1 MLSFRWNRIG
11 WTTLVLAAMPL
22 GAFQLP
28 APQPP
33 EPPEAPFP
41 PNLYAFHMAG
51 LGSQSFLGV
60 GVAEISGNRARE
72 LKLRDEYG
80 VEITRVEDD
89 SAAAKAGLKTGDV
102 VLEYQGQ
109 RVEGMEQ
116 FIRLV
121 RETPAGREVK
131 LTISRGGSTQTVSV
145 VMGSQKGPAVLGR
158 NGEWFDMPAMPVMP
172 AIQVP
177 DTPRLFTAWS
187 SSMLG
192 IEAEGLNEQLGEYFG
207 VKEGVLVRSVAAG
220 SAAEKAGMKAGDV
233 LVKVD
238 QTKVTSPSEVTSAVH
253 SARQRK
259 TFPVEI
265 MRDRHPLTLNV
276 TMEPPGS
283 GQNSWQKPLIAP
295 ARTIKM

>member
-1 MLSFRWNRIG
+1 MPGFRLNFVG
-11 WTTLVLAAMPL
+11 FAVLALAALPL
-22 GAFQLP
+22 AAFQEP
-28 APQPP
+28 PQPP
-33 EPPEAPFP
+33 EPPEPPSP
-41 PNLYAFHMAG
+41 PNFLAFHMASA
-51 LGSQSFLGV
+51 GSQSFLGV

-72 LKLRDEYG
+72 LKLREEYG

-89 SAAAKAGLKTGDV
+89 SAAAKAGLKVGDV

-121 RETPAGREVK
+121 RETPVGREVK
-131 LTISRGGSTQTVSV
+131 LTISRNGSTQTIPVT
-145 VMGSQKGPAVLGR
+145 MGSQRGPALLGR
-158 NGEWFDMPAMPVMP
+158 NGEWFDMPAMTIP
-172 AIQVP
+172 APP
-177 DTPRLFTAWS
+177 DVPRLFTTWS

-220 SAAEKAGMKAGDV
+220 SPAEKAGIKAGDV

-238 QTKVTSPSEVTSAVH
+238 QTKVTSPGEVTNALH
-253 SARQRK
+253 AARPRK
-259 TFPVEI
+259 TFPIEI

-276 TMEPPGS
+276 TMDNAP
-283 GQNSWQKPLIAP
+283 GQNSWQKPA
-295 ARTIKM
+295 AASTRTIRM

>member
-1 MLSFRWNRIG
+1 MLSFSLNLIG
-11 WTTLVLAAMPL
+11 FSTLVLAALPL

-28 APQPP
+28 AADAPQPP
-33 EPPEAPFP
+33 VP
-41 PNLYAFHMAG
+41 PNVYAFHMAG
-51 LGSQSFLGV
+51 TGSQSFLGV
-60 GVAEISGNRARE
+60 GVAEITSSRARD
-72 LKLRDEYG
+72 LKLGEEHG

-89 SAAAKAGLKTGDV
+89 SAAAKAGLKVGDV

-131 LTISRGGSTQTVSV
+131 MMISRNGSTQTVPV
-145 VMGSQKGPAVLGR
+145 VMGSQRGAARLGR
-158 NGEWFDMPAMPVMP
+158 DAEWFDMPAMPSMP
-172 AIQVP
+172 TMP
-177 DTPRLFTAWS
+177 DLPRVFTTWS

-207 VKEGVLVRSVAAG
+207 VKEGVLVRSVAKG
-220 SAAEKAGMKAGDV
+220 SAAEKAGIKAGDV

-253 SARQRK
+253 AARPRN
-259 TFPVEI
+259 TFSVDI
-265 MRDRHPLTLNV
+265 IRDRHPLTLNV
-276 TMEPPGS
+276 TMDNDRSEQRSLTP
-283 GQNSWQKPLIAP
+283 A
-295 ARTIKM
+295 ARTIRM